1 MATEGMRYER
11 ARSLTPDDVLETFS
25 TFQAKTA
32 RLVAEDVGV
41 DVETA
46 IDLLDELAER
56 GVLTKVYA
64 DTDVP
69 VWLRRTSP
77 RVPV

>member
-1 MATEGMRYER
+1 MSTEGMRYER
-11 ARSLTPDDVLETFS
+11 TRSLTPDDVLETFS

-32 RLVAEDVGV
+32 RLVAEDVDV
-41 DVETA
+41 DIDTA
-46 IDLLDELAER
+46 TDLLDELTER
-56 GVLTKVYA
+56 GDLTKVYA

-77 RVPV
+77 RVSA